1 MQFVFV
7 KVDIRNPLAACE
19 ARQKHLCEKN
29 VQSQT
34 SGAGRR
40 HTGACEKESTDMNIR
55 RIFLAG
61 IGLILC
67 GSTLAATLPDAPHL
81 EVQGAG
87 EIRAVPDQMILNLT
101 QQATHRQLSAASD
114 AVAEKT
120 ARVLAAARK
129 AGIPDQAIQAAHIS
143 SAPRYDWIDRQQVFK
158 GYQVRQHIRIR
169 LDDISK
175 YAPLLQDL
183 MGIDGTVLSQ
193 TSLDFSNR
201 QVLER
206 QALALAIEDAGATAV
221 AMAESAGVRLGDVWR
236 MTTRPAGTP
245 GIQPLRLGTAAM
257 DEGAP
262 RPEVSI
268 GEETIRVTVD
278 MVFRLDSEISIDA
291 DQ

>member
-1 MQFVFV
+1 M
-7 KVDIRNPLAACE
+7 K
-19 ARQKHLCEKN
+19 
-29 VQSQT
+29 
-34 SGAGRR
+34 
-40 HTGACEKESTDMNIR
+40 IR

-61 IGLILC
+61 LGLLLC
-67 GSTLAATLPDAPHL
+67 ESTLAATLPNAPHL
-81 EVQGAG
+81 QVQGAG
-87 EIRAVPDQMILNLT
+87 EIRAVPDQMILELT

-120 ARVLAAARK
+120 AQVLAAARK

-143 SAPRYDWIDRQQVFK
+143 SAPRYEWIDRQQVFK

-183 MGIDGTVLSQ
+183 VGIEGTALSR
-193 TSLDFSNR
+193 TDLDFSNR

-206 QALALAIEDAGATAV
+206 QALALAIEDARATAA

-236 MTTRPAGTP
+236 VTTQAAGTP
-245 GIQPLRLGTAAM
+245 GLRPLRLGAAAM
-257 DEGAP
+257 DEGAA

-278 MVFRLDSEISIDA
+278 MVFRLDSEIAVDA